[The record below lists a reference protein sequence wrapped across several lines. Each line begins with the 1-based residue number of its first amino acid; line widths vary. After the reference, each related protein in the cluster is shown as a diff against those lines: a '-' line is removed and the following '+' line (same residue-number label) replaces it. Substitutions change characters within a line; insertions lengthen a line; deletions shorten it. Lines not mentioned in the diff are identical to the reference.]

1 MRAVLQF
8 SQSTQIELSELRE
21 VLSEYSVKLQ
31 ELREVLSEYTNRTLR
46 VERSTLKV
54 ERSTLGELSGTLR
67 ILSRTLESANTQPK
81 KL

>member
-8 SQSTQIELSELRE
+8 SQSTQIELSELRK
-21 VLSEYSVKLQ
+21 VLSEYSVKLP
-31 ELREVLSEYTNRTLR
+31 ELREVLSEYTNGTLR
-46 VERSTLKV
+46 VERSA
-54 ERSTLGELSGTLR
+54 LSGTLR